1 MDRREADEIELQE
14 EQLYAL
20 QLLQELPDK
29 YKTVPYI
36 EGNLMDQVKQTRLLG
51 IIISSDLT
59 WHANTANIVH
69 RCYQR
74 MVILRKL
81 YGFSIPV
88 VDMVHIYTMY
98 IRSVAEQS
106 SVVWSSDLTRGE
118 EYDLERIQKVALRII
133 LAELEDYTDYES
145 ALVISKLQ
153 TLKARRTQ
161 LRLRFAVKCTKT
173 DRAKDMFPVNN
184 QNGVNLRYPEKYE
197 VTMAST
203 GRLANSAIPTMQRQL
218 NKHARS

>member
-1 MDRREADEIELQE
+1 
-14 EQLYAL
+14 
-20 QLLQELPDK
+20 
-29 YKTVPYI
+29 
-36 EGNLMDQVKQTRLLG
+36 MDQVKQTRLLG
-51 IIISSDLT
+51 VIISSDLT
-59 WHANTANIVH
+59 WHANTADIVH

-88 VDMVHIYTMY
+88 VDLVHIYTMY

-133 LAELEDYTDYES
+133 LADDYTDYES
-145 ALVISKLQ
+145 ALKISKLQ
-153 TLKARRTQ
+153 TLKSRRTQ
-161 LRLRFAVKCTKT
+161 LRLTFALKCTKT
-173 DRAKDMFPVNN
+173 ERTKDMFPTNN
-184 QNGVNLRYPEKYE
+184 QNGVHLRYPEKYE

-203 GRLANSAIPTMQRQL
+203 GRLANSAIPAMQRQL
-218 NKHARS
+218 NNHARS